1 MRPLSS
7 GALSDATSSGPDPQA
22 IVLALDAG
30 SSSVRC
36 SAYWATGEPI
46 PESRQQLP
54 FHLSPDG
61 TAPVASF
68 RQQVERA
75 VDGCLERLRG
85 RGLAQRIQGVGW
97 ANFAMSW
104 LAVDEAGRPLT
115 PAFTYADTRSGPAT
129 DELRAELQAAGLLDI
144 LHQETGAPIH
154 SAYAPAQLRR
164 LAQEDPALL
173 KRVHRWQTLPSHLL
187 ACWQGR
193 PWQAVSSCEA
203 GWTGLLD
210 RRRLDWHSELLA
222 RLPLEPDQLPPV
234 HDYTQSTAGL
244 TPAYAARWPELQDT
258 PFFLA
263 VGDGAAANIGSQCL
277 GPERVA
283 LTVGTSGAM
292 RVVLPRDEARPV
304 PPGLWS
310 YPVDRE
316 RELVGGAITDG
327 GSVYRWL
334 RRTLRVPDESRL
346 LAEVAAMS
354 PDSHGLT
361 VLPFLHGERSP
372 GWASQ
377 ARFTV
382 HGATEAT
389 TPAQLV
395 RASIE
400 AVSFRLGLIGERL
413 FPQIHPEAGCFASGG
428 ALRTAPYW
436 RQILADV
443 LDRPVH
449 LAPVQDAT
457 SRGAALLALQ
467 ALGRLRLEELP
478 PPSAIRTARPSPARH
493 ARYRQAM
500 ARQQELYHR
509 LLG

>member
-1 MRPLSS
+1 MTTPPLSDETTQE
-7 GALSDATSSGPDPQA
+7 L
-22 IVLALDAG
+22 VLAVDAG
-30 SSSVRC
+30 SSSIRC
-36 SAYWATGEPI
+36 SAYRASGEAI
-46 PESRQQLP
+46 PGSREQLP
-54 FHLSPDG
+54 FRLAPDG
-61 TAPVASF
+61 TASVEAF
-68 RQQVERA
+68 RRQVERA

-85 RGLAQRIQGVGW
+85 LGLAHRIQGVGW

-104 LAVDEAGRPLT
+104 LGVDEAGQPVT

-129 DELRAELQAAGLLDI
+129 DELRAELQAEGLLEA

-164 LAQEDPALL
+164 LAQEEPTLL
-173 KRVHRWQTLPSHLL
+173 DRVHRWQTLPSHLL
-187 ACWQGR
+187 ARWRGE

-210 RRRLDWHSELLA
+210 RRRLTWHLDLLA
-222 RLPLEPDQLPPV
+222 RLPLEPEQLPPI
-234 HDYTQSTAGL
+234 HDYAKGL
-244 TPAYAARWPELQDT
+244 TGLAPAYAARWPELQDV

-263 VGDGAAANIGSQCL
+263 VGDGAAANVGSHCL
-277 GPERVA
+277 GPARVA

-292 RVVLPRDEARPV
+292 RVILPRYAARPV
-304 PPGLWS
+304 PAGLWS
-310 YPVDRE
+310 YPVDE
-316 RELVGGAITDG
+316 AHELVGGAITDG
-327 GSVYRWL
+327 GSIYRWL
-334 RRTLRVPDESRL
+334 RRILHVPDESQL
-346 LAEVAAMS
+346 LAEVAAMP

-372 GWASQ
+372 GWASH

-395 RASIE
+395 RAGIE

-413 FPQIHPEAGCFASGG
+413 LPQIQPEAGCFASGG
-428 ALRTAPYW
+428 ALETAPYW

-449 LAPVQDAT
+449 LTQIREAT

-467 ALGRLRLEELP
+467 ALGRLRLDDLP
-478 PPSAIRTARPSPARH
+478 PPPVGRTAWPSQARH

-500 ARQQELYHR
+500 ARQEALYR
-509 LLG
+509 KLMG